1 MAGTRP
7 RPVMTVHSRAPLR
20 INDIGGWTDT
30 WFAGAGRVLNLAID
44 PPVEV
49 QIKVLAN
56 ASRTNRRVEVHA
68 ANFEEVFRF
77 DPDHPVPEPH
87 ALLQFTLGAI
97 PIPARYRLVV
107 RIHSPV
113 PAGISTGTSASVAV
127 ALLGAL
133 NRAAGGRL
141 TPLRIAALA
150 HRVETRKLGLQSGI
164 QDQICAA
171 RGGVNDIRMIRY
183 PRAKVAAVPL
193 RPEVRDEL
201 NRRLLLVYLGRP
213 HRSSAMHEQVIA
225 ELEAGGRA
233 ARPLERLKGL
243 AGRARNA
250 LLAGDLE
257 EYGRV
262 MVENNECQRALF
274 AGLISPEAD
283 EVMRLA
289 RKWMAPGW
297 KVNGAGGK
305 GGSLTLLA
313 SADDDLRRRLE
324 EEIASIGRGIRLL
337 PATLSPSGLSAWR
350 VI

>member
-1 MAGTRP
+1 MAP
-7 RPVMTVHSRAPLR
+7 LRPVMTVHSRAPLR
-20 INDIGGWTDT
+20 VNDIGGWTDT
-30 WFAGAGRVLNLAID
+30 WFAGAGRVLNLAVD

-49 QIKVLAN
+49 QIKVLADTG
-56 ASRTNRRVEVHA
+56 RTPRRVEVQA
-68 ANFEEVFRF
+68 ANFAEVFRF
-77 DPDHPVPEPH
+77 DPDHPRSEPH
-87 ALLQFTLGAI
+87 ALIQFTLAAI

-133 NRAAGGRL
+133 NRAVGGRL

-150 HRVETRKLGLQSGI
+150 HRVETGKLRLQSGV

-171 RGGVNDIRMIRY
+171 RGGVNDIRMTGY
-183 PRAKVAAVPL
+183 PRSRVTTVPL

-201 NRRLLLVYLGRP
+201 DRRLLLVYLGRP

-233 ARPLERLKGL
+233 SRPLERLKGL
-243 AGRARNA
+243 AGRARAA
-250 LLAGDLE
+250 LTAGDLE

-262 MVENNECQRALF
+262 MAENNECQRALF

-283 EVMRLA
+283 KVIRLA
-289 RKWMAPGW
+289 KKWKAPGW
-297 KVNGAGGK
+297 KVNGAGGQ

-324 EEIASIGRGIRLL
+324 EEIPKLGQGIRLL
-337 PATLSPSGLSAWR
+337 PASLSPVGLAAWR
-350 VI
+350 VS

>member
-30 WFAGAGRVLNLAID
+30 WFAAAGRVVNLAID
-44 PPVEV
+44 PAVEV
-49 QIKVLAN
+49 QIKVLPN
-56 ASRTNRRVEVHA
+56 PSRTSRRVEVHA
-68 ANFEEVFRF
+68 TNFAEVFRF
-77 DPDHPVPEPH
+77 DPDHPVSEPH

-113 PAGISTGTSASVAV
+113 PPGISTGTSASVAV

-133 NRAAGGRL
+133 NRAAGGGL

-171 RGGVNDIRMIRY
+171 RGGVSDIRMTRY
-183 PRAKVAAVPL
+183 PRSKVLPVPL
-193 RPEVRDEL
+193 RAEVRDEL
-201 NRRLLLVYLGRP
+201 NRRLMLVYLGRP
-213 HRSSAMHEQVIA
+213 HRSSAMHERVIA
-225 ELEAGGRA
+225 ELESGGRA
-233 ARPLERLKGL
+233 AHPLERLKDL
-243 AGRARNA
+243 AGRARAA

-257 EYGRV
+257 GYGRA
-262 MVENNECQRALF
+262 MAENNECQRALF
-274 AGLISPEAD
+274 AGLISREAD
-283 EVMRLA
+283 EVIRLA
-289 RKWMAPGW
+289 RRWKASGW
-297 KVNGAGGK
+297 KVNGAGGQ

-313 SADDDLRRRLE
+313 SADDDLRQGLD
-324 EEIASIGRGIRLL
+324 EEIGNLGRGVRLL
-337 PATLSPSGLSAWR
+337 PASLSPSGLSAWR
-350 VI
+350 VF